1 MDVDEDTL
9 NLVNAG
15 IIDSTIAQKPFT
27 MAFFGLKQLDELHH
41 YPLKSLSTAY
51 SVDSFS
57 PVPSFVDTGTTLVD
71 KSNVDIFLKA
81 REDAQA
87 K

>member
-1 MDVDEDTL
+1 V
-9 NLVNAG
+9 
-15 IIDSTIAQKPFT
+15 
-27 MAFFGLKQLDELHH
+27 
-41 YPLKSLSTAY
+41 Y

-71 KSNVDIFLKA
+71 KSNVDIFLKS